1 MKIKVK
7 NITLLIAVTTLLFS
21 VLYYVTWNA
30 THELENKV
38 QDEMQDVAKELIEK
52 IDRNLFERF
61 HDARAFALNARL
73 SSSFSNENSS
83 PNKNLEEYL
92 DKLITEYK
100 VYSHILVFTT
110 QGDLV
115 AQNRMDVFGE
125 KIKPI
130 ESKSEK
136 VLLKQWFNN
145 VLNESYLK
153 PLSPNPA
160 FPELGTVVYGPHSSL
175 FGQQSV
181 RDEQFDM
188 MFATAIKN
196 DIGEVT
202 GVWVNVL
209 DFKFLEEIFLEYH
222 LSLLMKGYN
231 NVQLLL
237 VDQKDDVL
245 IDMRSKDNQSM
256 DYFRENSELK
266 GQNID
271 DHYRTQSTIYRDST
285 SGISLVSQ
293 KGGDELL
300 RLRASSLGAYDFP
313 GLSWQVYI
321 QVPPESAFVEAA
333 QLKTK
338 LWLISI
344 MIIAVLAATGLYMF
358 YRVSSPLKQLANIF
372 SQLSRNDF
380 STPLPKYRRSDEVGE
395 IIKAVDIFKS
405 RLQEREKLLKKT
417 LDQQQELDLQRRAIR
432 AAKSGMMVCDAEDH
446 DLPIVYVNHA
456 FLAMTGYTSEE
467 VIGRNPRFLHGP
479 DPEHPGL
486 IELRSA
492 LSEGRS
498 CNVYIQNQRKDES
511 IFQCHLHV
519 DPVYSD
525 EGELTHF
532 IGVQTDV
539 TELHQAKEEA
549 QEANRMLQDLIA
561 QTTLELEDSE
571 SRMKAVFKSAIDS
584 LIIFKLDETI
594 LDINDSAR
602 KLFGWTRE
610 ELLGKPFETLLADN
624 FEQKGINFLTHSIS
638 VDSPDRANESDE
650 VIGQTKEGKLVP
662 LEMSITQVAV
672 NGEAYYLG
680 TLRDISDRKHAE
692 SELKLS
698 KISLQDLVRRLNLA
712 TEAGEIGI
720 WNWDFRSGELEW
732 DDRMF
737 LMYDVDRENATDT
750 YDMWKTR
757 VLEEDASRAEEELMK
772 AKDTLS
778 RFSSEFR
785 IQWKNGDIRWIK
797 AAADVVFDE
806 SSGEA
811 IGMGGVNIDITKE
824 KTAQDL
830 LRRES
835 ELATAA
841 NEAKSMFL
849 ANMSHE
855 IRTPMNGVVGM
866 INLLSETE
874 LAPEQSTMATTIRD
888 SSMTLL
894 NIINDIL
901 DFSKIEAGQMQ
912 VENIPVEFHVV
923 MERTAD
929 VLFLQAQKKNISL
942 LLKHDSRIPQY
953 IMSDGV
959 RLGQV
964 LLNVVGNAVKFT
976 SGDEHYQGQVW
987 IMSELIS
994 NDGQDE
1000 IEIRVQDNGI
1010 GMSQSQ
1016 MDKLFSAFTQADTS
1030 TTRVYGGTGLGLSI
1044 TKSLIEMMGG
1054 RIRVES
1060 QVGEGSCF
1068 IMTIPC
1074 VYDLNFRMEQDDIPY
1089 SETRI
1094 LSVLRSPEL
1103 SEVVKYN
1110 LESVGCEVV
1119 SVSSFAKAEMVL
1131 THEEK
1136 GFNIMIAGPEYSS
1149 KDIDKVYEGNIGK
1162 LLDGKAK
1169 TLLLSEDSSSSK
1181 GFVASNTMVSGA
1193 HPLKPSELEMGVAIL
1208 MGKRSPIVENKQK
1221 LRATKDLPTKE
1232 QAEKEG
1238 RLILVAEDQPT
1249 NRDVIERQLNR
1260 LGYVCDMAEDGLAGL
1275 NMWNKGRYG
1284 LVLTDCHMPIMDGF
1298 ELTKEIRK
1306 IELEQHVDQRTPVI
1320 AITANALVGSAEH
1333 CIQAGMDDYL
1343 SKPVELNTLGKIL
1356 DKWLDASAESS
1367 SENDEIEHT
1376 DHNLNVDAPFK
1387 HDLQIPELE
1396 ESNAINFERLE
1407 AILGTAELD
1416 VLAPLLQ
1423 GYWDSLQEDMNALE
1437 SALTNKDE
1445 SQIQSIAHAAK
1456 GAANSAGAERLA
1468 ESFLT
1473 LQNEALKQ
1481 DWGYLENVYQQS
1493 VTKVT
1498 DIQKYL
1504 EKEKII

>member
-1 MKIKVK
+1 MKVKVK
-7 NITLLIAVTTLLFS
+7 NITLLTVVTSLLFS
-21 VLYYVTWNA
+21 VLYYVTWSA
-30 THELENKV
+30 THELESKV
-38 QDEMQDVAKELIEK
+38 QSEMQNAAKELIEK

-61 HDARAFALNARL
+61 HDARAFALNASLL
-73 SSSFSNENSS
+73 STIPNQDDASNI
-83 PNKNLEEYL
+83 NLTEYL

-100 VYSHILVFTT
+100 VYSHILLFSN
-110 QGDLV
+110 QGVLI
-115 AQNRMDVFGE
+115 AQNRMDAFGE
-125 KIKPI
+125 EIKPVKPKPEEVI
-130 ESKSEK
+130 
-136 VLLKQWFNN
+136 LKQWFND
-145 VLNESYLK
+145 VLNESYLQ

-160 FPELGTVVYGPHSSL
+160 YPELGTVVSGPNSSL
-175 FGQQSV
+175 LGQKSG
-181 RDEQFDM
+181 RDEQYDM
-188 MFATAIKN
+188 MFATAINN
-196 DIGEVT
+196 DLGEVI

-209 DFKFLEEIFLEYH
+209 DFKFLEDIFLEYH
-222 LSLLMKGYN
+222 LSLLMKGYHN
-231 NVQLLL
+231 IQLLL
-237 VDQKDDVL
+237 VDHKNDVL
-245 IDMRSKDNQSM
+245 IDMRSKDNQAM
-256 DYFRENSELK
+256 DYFRTNAELK
-266 GQNID
+266 GKNFNTVYQ
-271 DHYRTQSTIYRDST
+271 TQSVTYPDST
-285 SGISLVSQ
+285 KDISFVNQ
-293 KGGDELL
+293 PGEEELL
-300 RLRASSLGAYDFP
+300 RVSANSLGAYDFP
-313 GLSWQVYI
+313 GLSWQVFI
-321 QVPPESAFVEAA
+321 QVPSESAFVEAG

-344 MIIAVLAATGLYMF
+344 MIIAVLVSTGLYMF
-358 YRVSSPLKQLANIF
+358 YRVSSPLKQLADIF
-372 SQLSRNDF
+372 SQLSRSDF
-380 STPLPKYRRSDEVGE
+380 STPLPKYRRNDEVGE
-395 IIKAVDIFKS
+395 IIRAVDIFKS
-405 RLQEREKLLKKT
+405 RLQDREKLLKKT
-417 LDQQQELDLQRRAIR
+417 LDLQQELDLQRRAIR
-432 AAKSGMMVCDAEDH
+432 AAKSGMMVCDAKDPA
-446 DLPIVYVNHA
+446 LPIVYVNHA

-467 VIGRNPRFLHGP
+467 VIGKKPDFFHGS
-479 DPEHPGL
+479 DQSQPGL
-486 IELRSA
+486 SELRSA

-498 CNVYIQNQRKDES
+498 CNVYIQNRRKDGS
-511 IFQCHLHV
+511 LFQCHLYV

-525 EGELTHF
+525 EGILTHF
-532 IGVQTDV
+532 IGIQTDV

-549 QEANRMLQDLIA
+549 QEANRLLQDLIA
-561 QTTLELEDSE
+561 QTTLDLEDSE

-584 LIIFKLDETI
+584 LIIFKLDESI

-610 ELLGKPFETLLADN
+610 ELLGKPFDILFADD
-624 FEQKGINFLTHSIS
+624 FGQKKGNFLTHSSS
-638 VDSPDRANESDE
+638 VDTSDKGKDSDE
-650 VIGQTKEGKLVP
+650 VMGKSKSGALVP
-662 LEMSITQVAV
+662 LEMSITQVAA

-680 TLRDISDRKHAE
+680 TLRDISERKQAE

-698 KISLQDLVRRLNLA
+698 KSNLQNLVRRLNLA

-732 DDRMF
+732 DDRMY
-737 LMYDVDRENATDT
+737 LMYDVDKEKATDT
-750 YDMWKTR
+750 YDMWKVR
-757 VLEEDASRAEEELMK
+757 VHEEDASYAEDELMR
-772 AKDTLS
+772 AKDSLS
-778 RFSSEFR
+778 RLNSEFR
-785 IQWKNGDIRWIK
+785 IQCRDGEVRWIK

-824 KTAQDL
+824 KTAQDV

-835 ELATAA
+835 EIANAA

-874 LAPEQSTMATTIRD
+874 LTPEQSTMATTIRD

-912 VENIPVEFHVV
+912 VENIPVEFLVV

-942 LLKHDSRIPQY
+942 LLKHDARIPQY

-976 SGDEHYQGQVW
+976 SGDQHYQGQVW

-994 NDGQDE
+994 QQGGDE

-1010 GMSQSQ
+1010 GMSQQQ
-1016 MDKLFSAFTQADTS
+1016 MDKLFSAFSQADTS

-1068 IMTIPC
+1068 IVTIPC
-1074 VYDLNFRMEQDDIPY
+1074 VYDLNFRMDQKDIPY
-1089 SETRI
+1089 SEAKI

-1119 SVSSFAKAEMVL
+1119 SVSSFSQAEMVL

-1136 GFNIMIAGPEYSS
+1136 GFTILVAGPEYSV
-1149 KDIDKVYEGNIGK
+1149 KDIEKVYEGNVGK

-1169 TLLLSEDSSSSK
+1169 TLLLSADSSSSK
-1181 GFVASNTMVSGA
+1181 GFVNSNTMVSGA
-1193 HPLKPSELEMGVAIL
+1193 HPLKPSELEMGIAIL

-1221 LRATKDLPTKE
+1221 LRSTQDLPTKE

-1249 NRDVIERQLNR
+1249 NRDVIQRQLNR
-1260 LGYVCDMAEDGLAGL
+1260 LGYVCEMAEDGLAGL
-1275 NMWNKGRYG
+1275 NMWNKGQYG
-1284 LVLTDCHMPIMDGF
+1284 LILTDCHMPVMDGF
-1298 ELTKEIRK
+1298 EFTKEVRK
-1306 IELEQHVDQRTPVI
+1306 TELEFGATRRIPII

-1333 CIQAGMDDYL
+1333 CIKAGMDDYL
-1343 SKPVELNTLGKIL
+1343 SKPVELNALGEMVE
-1356 DKWLDASAESS
+1356 KWLANSIRRESEDAEFKHT
-1367 SENDEIEHT
+1367 EHVI
-1376 DHNLNVDAPFK
+1376 NIDAPFK
-1387 HDLQIPELE
+1387 HDLELSELE
-1396 ESNAINFERLE
+1396 ESNAINLEQLE

-1416 VLAPLLQ
+1416 VVAPLLQ
-1423 GYWDSLQEDMNALE
+1423 GYWDSLQEDMSALE
-1437 SALTNKDE
+1437 IALTNKDE
-1445 SQIQSIAHAAK
+1445 SQIQNIAHAAK
-1456 GAANSAGAERLA
+1456 GAASSAGAERLA
-1468 ESFLT
+1468 ESFMI

-1481 DWGYLENVYQQS
+1481 NWGYLENLYQQS
-1493 VTKVT
+1493 VMKVT